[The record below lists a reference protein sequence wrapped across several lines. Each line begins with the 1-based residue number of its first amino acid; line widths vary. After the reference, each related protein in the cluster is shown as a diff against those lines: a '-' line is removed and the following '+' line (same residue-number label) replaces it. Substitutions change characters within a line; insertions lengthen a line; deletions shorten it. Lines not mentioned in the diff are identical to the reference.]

1 MRTRLSNPI
10 YRWDAISKLEKFLI
24 AAVVMI
30 LIIRTQ
36 LWLTNYPQLGGGSI
50 HIAHLLWGGLF
61 MLIAIWFSLIWV
73 NRWARNVAAI
83 LGGIGFGFFIDE
95 LGKFITEDN
104 DYFFKPAA
112 PIIYL
117 IFIVLFLVIRHLS
130 GRIRVGPE
138 MALANVLDLLP
149 STVTGE
155 FGSREKEAADRL
167 LASADRSD
175 PRVVAVREYLET
187 VHLAPER
194 PPTRA
199 GRAIGRFREVLTDFT
214 EWRFFEPLV
223 VTVLI
228 VWAVTSVAGVLEV
241 QFNFGGLIEKQ
252 GGLSPGALAVAEW
265 GRFISVLFSAL
276 FVGLGVFQMLRS
288 RHQAAYRHFTTALL
302 IAVFITSVFVFLE
315 AQFAAVFGLGLDLLL
330 LAAISVLA
338 TRDHQQA
345 EPSTGGRLAPT
356 G

>member
-1 MRTRLSNPI
+1 MRDRLSNPI

-24 AAVVMI
+24 AAVVTI

-36 LWLTNYPQLGGGSI
+36 LWLTNYPQLGGGGI

-61 MLIAIWFSLIWV
+61 MLVAIWFSLIWV

-117 IFIVLFLVIRHLS
+117 VFIVLFLVIRHLS

-149 STVTGE
+149 ATVTGE
-155 FGSREKEAADRL
+155 FGRREKEEADRL
-167 LASADRSD
+167 LDRADPSD
-175 PRVVAVREYLET
+175 PRVEAVRGYLET
-187 VHLAPER
+187 VEVAPER
-194 PPTRA
+194 PPSRA
-199 GRAIGRFREVLTDFT
+199 GLALGRVRDALTGFT
-214 EWRFFEPLV
+214 EWRLFEPLV

-228 VWAVTSVAGVLEV
+228 VWAISSVAGVLEV

-252 GGLSPGALAVAEW
+252 DDLSPATADVAEW
-265 GRFISVLFSAL
+265 GRSISVLLSAL
-276 FVGLGVFQMLRS
+276 FVGLGVLQMLRS
-288 RHQAAYRHFTTALL
+288 HHQAAYRHFTTALL
-302 IAVFITSVFVFLE
+302 ISIFLTRVFVFLE
-315 AQFAAVFGLGLDLLL
+315 AQFAAVFGLGFDLLL
-330 LAAISVLA
+330 LGAISVLA
-338 TRDHQQA
+338 ARDRQQA
-345 EPSTGGRLAPT
+345 QPFPGRHSALS